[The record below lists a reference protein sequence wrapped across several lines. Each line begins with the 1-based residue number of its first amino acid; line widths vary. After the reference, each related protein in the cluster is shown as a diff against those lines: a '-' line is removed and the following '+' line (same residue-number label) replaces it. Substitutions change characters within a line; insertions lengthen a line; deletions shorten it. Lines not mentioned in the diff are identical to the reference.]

1 MWFLSFDCA
10 TKTFAYSLVEM
21 DLGALDDCRA
31 KLASCTERLL
41 AICSKLGEAPSSKNS
56 AATAL
61 AALAPLA
68 GEVAALDA
76 RTRRLIRVAAGE
88 TVDLFPGRKDNDIR
102 TPERLKAV
110 ARFVEDRV
118 KPLAARLAG
127 GADRFDVAI
136 EFQMGANAR
145 TRAVAAG
152 LVALFFRN
160 RTFFVGPSLKG
171 RICLGPGLHHGD
183 FCEKYASSYTAS
195 KKHALANFK
204 KLETMFRSDLLPMTD
219 DKKGHIA
226 DSVLQV
232 LAHHRY
238 GDRQTAELHF

>member
-10 TKTFAYSLVEM
+10 TKSFAYSLVEI
-21 DLGALDDCRA
+21 LLDEVGECRA
-31 KLASCTERLL
+31 KLATCKERLL
-41 AICSKLGEAPSSKNS
+41 AICEELRKARGSESGTT
-56 AATAL
+56 ATL
-61 AALAPLA
+61 AALAK
-68 GEVAALDA
+68 EVAALDA
-76 RTRRLIRVAAGE
+76 QTRRLVRVAAGE
-88 TVDLFPGRKDNDIR
+88 TVDLFPGRKDGDIR

-204 KLETMFRSDLLPMTD
+204 KLETMFCSELPTMSD

-232 LAHHRY
+232 LAHQRY
-238 GDRQTAELHF
+238 GDQLSAELHF